1 MLDAI
6 ISKALFRSGCSRVL
20 SGDGITVSDLS
31 ITGIPGVFSAAS
43 VDTKSAKKSMPA
55 IGHTA
60 SIAKNLDEYQV
71 RICSFVPTLADS
83 DWRKLQLQKYR
94 VATIAAFAM
103 LATVLKNPRQ
113 EILEQWN
120 IHAKSIMEEM
130 SEVYLAAKSN
140 SGPQVKSRK
149 EAFEFFRV
157 PEEKMLAELQK
168 LYE

>member
-6 ISKALFRSGCSRVL
+6 ISKALFRSGCSMVL

-31 ITGIPGVFSAAS
+31 MKGVPGVFGAAS
-43 VDTKSAKKSMPA
+43 VDIRSAKKSMPA

-83 DWRKLQLQKYR
+83 DWRKLHLQKYR
-94 VATIAAFAM
+94 AATIAAFAM
-103 LATVLKNPRQ
+103 LATILKNPSQ
-113 EILEQWN
+113 EILGQWN
-120 IHAKSIMEEM
+120 THAKSIMEEM

-140 SGPQVKSRK
+140 SNSQVKSRK

-157 PEEKMLAELQK
+157 PEEKLVVELQK